1 MIEIVFDYN
10 QQITNIQAKLDEPF
24 KEAINK
30 YLQKSL
36 LAPNNIYFFA
46 NGRIINPEDIIENQ
60 ISPSNKENKKCK
72 VLVQLIERT
81 NIFNEFVKSKD
92 IICPSCYEPCRIKFE
107 NYQIYLFGCINNH
120 TNNFKIKD
128 FFDSQKINISNI
140 KCEKC

>member
-36 LAPNNIYFFA
+36 LEPNNTYFFA
-46 NGRIINPEDIIENQ
+46 NGRIINPEDKIENQ
-60 ISPSNKENKKCK
+60 ISPLNKENKKFK

-81 NIFNEFVKSKD
+81 TILNEFVKSKD

-107 NYQIYLFGCINNH
+107 NYQIYLFGCINSH

-128 FFDSQKINISNI
+128 FFGSQK
-140 KCEKC
+140 